1 MSGSKIRQAQLSAA
15 VNCTSLAGAAT
26 AAAAANP
33 QTSFKFENEGQRGAS
48 QRHRR
53 VHQNVLL
60 ESDRKGAHVKKSGG
74 GVVEV

>member
-1 MSGSKIRQAQLSAA
+1 MVSGSKIRQAQLSAA

-26 AAAAANP
+26 AAAANP

-53 VHQNVLL
+53 VHQKVLL